1 MNFYQITL
9 RFLQKSNKKNNMQHI
24 PGLGV
29 GINYSLH
36 RQKKKKKK
44 EKKDFFLHFSIK
56 PRNMHASYDFKQK
69 NICVDVVK

>member
-9 RFLQKSNKKNNMQHI
+9 RFLQKSNKKINMQHI
-24 PGLGV
+24 PGLEVGL

-36 RQKKKKKK
+36 RRKKK
-44 EKKDFFLHFSIK
+44 KKDFFLHFSIK
-56 PRNMHASYDFKQK
+56 PRNMHASYDFKKK

>member
-1 MNFYQITL
+1 
-9 RFLQKSNKKNNMQHI
+9 MQHI
-24 PGLGV
+24 PGLEVGL

-56 PRNMHASYDFKQK
+56 PRNMHASYDFKKK
-69 NICVDVVK
+69 NICIDVVK